1 MILKLRAWLP
11 KAKMMIHQ
19 VEKDNGLQE
28 IIKDNNNNNEEYI
41 LMQATGVK
49 DRHENSVFSG
59 DYILYDSGFNRK
71 FFTVKETPL
80 GFYFC
85 CWDKYKKRWKHSTYT
100 GINVYGQIVGN
111 IYEGVK
117 SKRIYK
123 EMKEVGIF
131 KEEE

>member
-11 KAKMMIHQ
+11 KSKIMIHQ

-59 DYILYDSGFNRK
+59 DYILYDSGFLRN
-71 FFTVKETPL
+71 FLAVTETPL
-80 GFYFC
+80 GFCFC
-85 CWDKYKKRWKHSTYT
+85 SWNKDKKIWKHSTYT

-111 IYEGVK
+111 IYEGIK

-123 EMKEVGIF
+123 EMKEIGIF